1 MSVYSD
7 KFILRMVDLNCIN
20 LATSEDKKCRL
31 DQWARMFKAAT
42 WEEIKMIAKQDT
54 DLLEASET
62 LYMLNADYIVRKQC
76 EARDDYYRLHNTI
89 RKEFN
94 ELLSENQ
101 VLHSEKRILH
111 SQLDN
116 LNSQLDNL
124 NTQIQEKDLLI
135 AQLKSQLSEDR

>member
-7 KFILRMVDLNCIN
+7 KFILRMVDLNCID

-31 DQWARMFKAAT
+31 DQWARMFKAET

-101 VLHSEKRILH
+101 VLHSEKRLLH
-111 SQLDN
+111 SQLE
-116 LNSQLDNL
+116 NL

>member
-1 MSVYSD
+1 
-7 KFILRMVDLNCIN
+7 MVDLNCID

-94 ELLSENQ
+94 ELLSKNQ
-101 VLHSEKRILH
+101 VLHSEKRLLH
-111 SQLDN
+111 SQLE
-116 LNSQLDNL
+116 NL

>member
-1 MSVYSD
+1 
-7 KFILRMVDLNCIN
+7 MVDLNCID
-20 LATSEDKKCRL
+20 LATSEDKKCCL

-101 VLHSEKRILH
+101 VLHSEKRLLH
-111 SQLDN
+111 SQLE
-116 LNSQLDNL
+116 NL

>member
-1 MSVYSD
+1 
-7 KFILRMVDLNCIN
+7 MVDLNCID

-54 DLLEASET
+54 DLLKASET

-101 VLHSEKRILH
+101 VLHSEKRLLH
-111 SQLDN
+111 SQLE
-116 LNSQLDNL
+116 NL

>member
-7 KFILRMVDLNCIN
+7 KFILRMVDLNCID

-101 VLHSEKRILH
+101 VLHSEKRLLH
-111 SQLDN
+111 SQLE
-116 LNSQLDNL
+116 NL

>member
-1 MSVYSD
+1 
-7 KFILRMVDLNCIN
+7 MVDLNCID

-101 VLHSEKRILH
+101 VLHSEKRLLH
-111 SQLDN
+111 SQLE
-116 LNSQLDNL
+116 NL